1 MHINP
6 ASETSVLQHLSGDDP
21 PSLHIG
27 ADELPFVDLGD
38 GNMLKVLQVF
48 RLENVWITENIFQKG
63 FESPK
68 HVHTGNVWG
77 HTTSGAW
84 KYKESDFVN
93 RAGSFLYEPAAAA
106 HTLQILEDD
115 THVRWHIHGANLNLD
130 DTGDIVSIVTGE
142 SRLAYYLEPCELQ
155 GFGRPP
161 VLVH

>member
-1 MHINP
+1 MHINED
-6 ASETSVLQHLSGDDP
+6 AEVSVVHHLSVDDP
-21 PSLHIG
+21 PSLHLG
-27 ADELPFVDLGD
+27 ADEVPFVDLGE

-48 RLENVWITENIFQKG
+48 RLENVWITENIFQRG

-93 RAGSFLYEPAAAA
+93 RAGSFLYEPASAA

-115 THVRWHIHGANLNLD
+115 THVRWHIHGANLNL
-130 DTGDIVSIVTGE
+130 GDNGVVTSIITGE
-142 SRLAYYLEPCELQ
+142 SRLAYYFELCELQ

-161 VLVH
+161 VLIH